1 MKRVGILT
9 SGGDCSGL
17 NAVIASIVKTGLPK
31 GYEFIGFEQGW
42 EGVLSPMRYRTLE
55 AKDVR
60 GIAFLGGTILKTTN
74 RGRFGAKVG
83 EGGVRRIPAD
93 VLQMAK
99 ENLESIGI
107 DALIVIGGDGSLSG
121 ALQLAEL
128 GVNIVGVPKTIDND
142 LCATDR
148 TFGFSTAVQVVVEA
162 MDRIHTTASSHNRV
176 LFVETMGRHAGWIA
190 VRAGLAGGADAILL
204 PEFPFHLDDLV
215 SFLRYRQESFG
226 SSIVLVAEG
235 AKIDGTLISQTGSA
249 SEVMLGGVSNQLLHE
264 IEALSPGEFEMR
276 GTVLGH
282 TQRGGTPNP
291 ADRILAKA
299 YGVEAMK
306 AVERGEFNVMVAYNS
321 LHMTTV
327 PIADACGQLKV
338 VSEDA
343 MELQTAR
350 DLGVF
355 IDRWPGA
362 LSHHDVDL

>member
-17 NAVIASIVKTGLPK
+17 NAVIASIVKTGLPM

-42 EGVLSPMRYRTLE
+42 EGVLSPMKYRPLD

-83 EGGVRRIPAD
+83 AGGVRRIPAD
-93 VLQMAK
+93 VLEMAK
-99 ENLESIGI
+99 ENLDSIGI
-107 DALIVIGGDGSLSG
+107 DALVVIGGDGSLSG

-190 VRAGLAGGADAILL
+190 IRAGLAGGADAILL
-204 PEFPFHLDDLV
+204 PEFPFKVGDLV
-215 SFLRYRQESFG
+215 KYLRYRQHAYG
-226 SSIVLVAEG
+226 SSIVVVAEG
-235 AKIDGTLISQTGSA
+235 ALIEDQLTSATGSS
-249 SEVMLGGVSNQLLHE
+249 SEVMLGGVSNRLLRE
-264 IEALSPGEFEMR
+264 IEELSPGEFEMR

-282 TQRGGTPNP
+282 IQRGGTPNP

-306 AVERGEFNVMVAYNS
+306 AVHRGEFNVMVAYNS

-327 PIADACGQLKV
+327 PIAEACGQLKTV
-338 VSEDA
+338 TTDA
-343 MELQTAR
+343 MEYQTAR

-355 IDRWPGA
+355 IDSWAGPHPA
-362 LSHHDVDL
+362 